1 MRTLARSTTLLAA
14 LPSAVGCISSY
25 QYPDSKAPGG
35 QVAVS
40 SHAALGV
47 QVDAPRLAKQ
57 PFLDGLRGYGAKPV
71 EMDEPPR
78 AGRFVRVTVR
88 EVPATPAT
96 KLWEATSAA
105 TWFILPL
112 YSDSSGYDVAFDTFV
127 DGRATHH
134 YEYETRVAGWAWI
147 GLAPVAWVDLLTP
160 SRGDAFAGITRRFLI
175 DSFDDG
181 F

>member
-1 MRTLARSTTLLAA
+1 MRTLTPSTTLLAA
-14 LPSAVGCISSY
+14 LQAVGCISSY
-25 QYPDSKAPGG
+25 HYPDSPASIGEG
-35 QVAVS
+35 AVS
-40 SHAALGV
+40 PDAALGV
-47 QVDAPRLAKQ
+47 KVDAPRLAKR
-57 PFLDGLRGYGAKPV
+57 PFLDGLRGYGAEPV
-71 EMDEPPR
+71 EMDAPPA

-88 EVPATPAT
+88 EVPSTPAT

-112 YSDSSGYDVAFDTFV
+112 YSDSSGYDVAFDTFI

-147 GLAPVAWVDLLTP
+147 GLAPLAWVDLLTP

-175 DSFDDG
+175 DCLDDG